1 MVKILLISKNEAFAQ
16 DLQQQ
21 LIRHTGWEILIN
33 FDKNVVVDAAVVD
46 DDVDEIQKLSHHLLQ
61 TPMFLF
67 WSGEHELPENE
78 ALQIIRKPFRLQKFL
93 DMLHTAVNAS
103 QISGKEL
110 PLNGCILNL
119 QTKEV
124 YYKQQQVTIKLTE
137 REAAILKYLYK
148 SGDKIVSKT
157 ELLTEVWG
165 YNPEATTHTVETH
178 IYRLRQKIEQDK
190 QIIVTEENGYKLKPV
205 E

>member
-1 MVKILLISKNEAFAQ
+1 MAKILLISHNSDFLQ

-21 LIRHTGWEILIN
+21 LQHHPDWEVRTD
-33 FDKNVVVDAAVVD
+33 FSDDVVFEAAVVD
-46 DDVDEIQKLSHHLLQ
+46 DDVNEVQKLSQSLVQ
-61 TPMFLF
+61 TPMFLL
-67 WSGEHELPENE
+67 WSGESELPENE
-78 ALQIIRKPFRLQKFL
+78 DLHVVRKPFRLQKL
-93 DMLHTAVNAS
+93 TDALHTAINAARV
-103 QISGKEL
+103 SGKEL
-110 PLNGCILNL
+110 PLNGCVLDL

-124 YYKQQQVTIKLTE
+124 HYGEPYPSVKLTE

-148 SGDKIVSKT
+148 SGDKIVSKS

-190 QIIVTEENGYKLKPV
+190 QIIVTEENGYKLKSA

>member
-1 MVKILLISKNEAFAQ
+1 MAKILLISHNSDFLQ

-21 LIRHTGWEILIN
+21 LQRHPDWEVRT
-33 FDKNVVVDAAVVD
+33 DYADDVVFEAAVVD
-46 DDVDEIQKLSHHLLQ
+46 DDVEEVQKLSRRLVQ
-61 TPMFLF
+61 TPMFLL
-67 WSGEHELPENE
+67 WSGESELPENE
-78 ALQIIRKPFRLQKFL
+78 DLRVVRKPFRLQKFI
-93 DMLHTAVNAS
+93 DSLHTAINAA
-103 QISGKEL
+103 QVSGKKL
-110 PLNGCILNL
+110 SLNGCVLDL

-124 YYKQQQVTIKLTE
+124 CYHEQYPSVKLTE

-148 SGDKIVSKT
+148 SGDKIVSKA

-178 IYRLRQKIEQDK
+178 IYRLRQKIEHDK
-190 QIIVTEENGYKLKPV
+190 QIIVTEENGYKLKSA